1 MISRHVLLSF
11 ATLLS
16 FLGLMPI
23 LTKPAI
29 AQIGQCQ
36 AGTTSIIRH
45 SVANGET
52 LASIA
57 QNYNLKLATLTH
69 LNPGL
74 GNAVSAGQE
83 ILVPPADGILVQVPR
98 GKTWREVAAA
108 YKVRP
113 DVLFE
118 LNGCPSSPS
127 TIFVPL
133 GNKVLYRPQT
143 SVTTPTKLSGYPLP
157 SVAPIN
163 LAYGWQIH
171 PTTNQVFF
179 HSGWDLL
186 ANVGTQVIAVDAGT
200 VVLAQAQ
207 GSYGQLVIINHRG
220 GLQTRYA
227 HLGSIL
233 VQNGQTVKAGD
244 LLGTVGTTGKPTSPQ
259 PHLLFEVRSSS
270 PQGWVAQDPQPYLK

>member
-1 MISRHVLLSF
+1 MNSRHALLSV

-16 FLGLMPI
+16 FFGLIPTI
-23 LTKPAI
+23 LPAL
-29 AQIGQCQ
+29 AQSEQCQ

-45 SVANGET
+45 TVANGET

-57 QNYNLKLATLTH
+57 QNYNLKPATLTN

-74 GNAVSAGQE
+74 GSGVRVGQE
-83 ILVPPADGILVQVPR
+83 ILVPPADGILVQIPR

-118 LNGCPSSPS
+118 LNGCQKSPNV
-127 TIFVPL
+127 IFVPL
-133 GNKVLYRPQT
+133 GNKVSYRPQT
-143 SVTTPTKLSGYPLP
+143 SIATPTKLSGYPLLA
-157 SVAPIN
+157 VAPIS

-186 ANVGTQVIAVDAGT
+186 ANVGTQVSAVDAGT
-200 VVLAQAQ
+200 VVLAQEQ
-207 GSYGQLVIINHRG
+207 GSYGQLVIINHRNG
-220 GLQTRYA
+220 LLQTRYA

-244 LLGTVGTTGKPTSPQ
+244 VVGTVGTTGKPTSPQ

-270 PQGWVAQDPQPYLK
+270 PQGWVAQDPVQYLK